1 MTSRILSCFLLSIAI
16 AISLFS
22 CKNKTKA
29 VEPVI
34 GITKDTSADKQV
46 KNYMPIETILR
57 GEIKWIEDYAGA
69 VLLKTNYGKK
79 KDSTYISLE
88 KFKQLAASVMS
99 PEMESGYFIAHFTEE
114 TVANEGIGG
123 LSFLYASTDTGELRK
138 VIVYTSR
145 TETSD
150 KVSRVYFERAMTRG
164 DTSITQRCTWKMQHY
179 LTVVETAQL
188 ADGTQFS
195 TVRKAIYDPSDYATE

>member
-1 MTSRILSCFLLSIAI
+1 MTIRILASFLLSITI
-16 AISLFS
+16 VVSLFS
-22 CKNKTKA
+22 CKSKTKA
-29 VEPVI
+29 VEPAI
-34 GITKDTSADKQV
+34 ETPKDTSANKQV
-46 KNYMPIETILR
+46 KNYMPIETILT

-79 KDSTYISLE
+79 KDSTYISIE

-99 PEMESGYFIAHFTEE
+99 PQMEAGYFLEHFTEE
-114 TVANEGIGG
+114 TLANEGIGG
-123 LSFLYASTDTGELRK
+123 LSFLYSSTDTGELRK

-145 TETSD
+145 TEISD
-150 KVSRVYFERAMTRG
+150 KVSRVYFERAITRG
-164 DTSITQRCTWKMQHY
+164 DTSITQRCTWKLQHY